1 VRHDVMYH
9 PTESVLALPDLVA
22 LLTEQQ
28 KTGVIAT
35 VLFSLAFAKK
45 RLTGSYLAEVMV
57 EQGHVRACS
66 ITERATGIS
75 VLEGQ
80 AAFAALC
87 TLQGVCWQVR
97 LAGTSLNAPG
107 HRPHRPQAEGR
118 QLRQTDPLVF
128 VAGSIPYRLRS
139 PEREEPLTLSRQHLN
154 VLRLIDGQR
163 TTQQIAQL
171 LTLTPEQLGTML
183 RDLLDDALIAFY
195 KR

>member
-1 VRHDVMYH
+1 VRHEAAHH
-9 PTESVLALPDLVA
+9 PTESFLSLPDLVA

-28 KTGVIAT
+28 KTGVIVT
-35 VLFSLAFAKK
+35 VLSSLALAKK
-45 RLTGSYLAEVMV
+45 RLVGSYLAQVMV
-57 EQGHVRACS
+57 EQGNVCACFL
-66 ITERATGIS
+66 TERDTGIR

-87 TLQGVCWQVR
+87 TLEGVCWQVR
-97 LAGTSLNAPG
+97 VAGTPAE
-107 HRPHRPQAEGR
+107 HRPRVLPAEG
-118 QLRQTDPLVF
+118 RQTDPLVF
-128 VAGSIPYRLRS
+128 VIGSIPHRVQQGTYDQHR
-139 PEREEPLTLSRQHLN
+139 LSRQHLN